1 MPSDKDNLCCV
12 DEGAFRRCDIEKV
25 IVSDRVHLQQNS
37 FGNIKELTADKYDDS
52 IINAVF
58 KNSVEAVVK
67 ITIGDRM
74 TVLPYAYAFAMHG
87 DETLLHKAC
96 RGYFADGSAE
106 MKSQIDSSFMLGNN
120 DDVREIMAEKMYMMD
135 NSNDAAKAFLQQHSL
150 KIVKYVCDR
159 NSSATKKGF
168 SLITQGLTCFL
179 MTHCITYWSM
189 QMITI
194 CRYWQRKCLI
204 E

>member
-1 MPSDKDNLCCV
+1 M
-12 DEGAFRRCDIEKV
+12 
-25 IVSDRVHLQQNS
+25 
-37 FGNIKELTADKYDDS
+37 
-52 IINAVF
+52 
-58 KNSVEAVVK
+58 VK

-96 RGYFADGSAE
+96 RGYFTNGSAE

-159 NSSATKKGF
+159 NSSATKKERA
-168 SLITQGLTCFL
+168 LTNYTRLDMLSDDTLHYVLEYANDNNMPTLAAEVLDRINKNEAKNNNPEHTFR
-179 MTHCITYWSM
+179 I
-189 QMITI
+189 
-194 CRYWQRKCLI
+194 
-204 E
+204 